1 VLPIRESAIKT
12 NTTEAFPEI
21 QFFGKPQHKRS
32 CKMKRIVVLLTVLFL
47 TIFAVTSLFAKGG
60 RDQQSGGEKTFTV
73 ALSGDIISLDPK
85 FVYDY
90 NSGRVAGQ
98 IYETL
103 LGYDEND
110 KLVPELA
117 ESWSAVDNV
126 TYVYKIR
133 RDVSFSDGTPLAVED
148 VIFSIENVR
157 QEESYLSW
165 MFDVVDSITKSGDF
179 EVTIK
184 LKRPSA
190 SWPHVLAT
198 TGGVISKA
206 YFQQHQGDFGT
217 AKGGI
222 IATGP
227 FVFDRWTSGQEVV
240 IKKNPNYW
248 NKEKAGYLDTIVYK
262 IIPDDNTRV
271 TALRTGE
278 VDYTGNPPLSL
289 LSVIQADPNLKAITY
304 GSFSIV
310 FLAFNTQ
317 REPFTDV
324 NVRKAI
330 YHALDLESL
339 QKNIIKDAG
348 STGTVLPQGE
358 ALYGEYPQQWKDY
371 LARAPKYEYN
381 LQRAREYLSRT
392 SVPNGFTFN
401 LLTHGDSLRIAMA
414 LFIQESLAKLNIK
427 VEITQ
432 VSGDEH
438 TRYQFG
444 GVLDSTG
451 KRDYDTLLG
460 GWTADYPD
468 IGGNIEPL
476 YSATEAGEGGL
487 NTAAYVNQ
495 RVTALLEQENALTSE
510 AERDTLIFQ
519 ALDII
524 TNEIPYII
532 VTYPN
537 RQVVHNVKWGGIDIH
552 SNVSAGD
559 FTFNR
564 VKAK

>member
-1 VLPIRESAIKT
+1 
-12 NTTEAFPEI
+12 
-21 QFFGKPQHKRS
+21 
-32 CKMKRIVVLLTVLFL
+32 MKKLTIVLLI
-47 TIFAVTSLFAKGG
+47 TIYAAAGLFAGAR
-60 RDQQSGGEKTFTV
+60 RDQRTAEDKKITV
-73 ALSGDIISLDPK
+73 ALEGEIISLDPK

-103 LGYDEND
+103 LGYDQND
-110 KLVPELA
+110 KLIPKLA
-117 ESWSAVDNV
+117 ESWRAADNV
-126 TYVYKIR
+126 TYVYNIR
-133 RDVSFSDGTPLAVED
+133 RGVTFSDGTPLTVDD

-165 MFDVVDSITKSGDF
+165 MFDAVDSITQSGDF
-179 EVTIK
+179 EITIK
-184 LKRPSA
+184 LKQPSA
-190 SWPHVLAT
+190 SWPHVLAA
-198 TGGVISKA
+198 TGGIISKE
-206 YFQQHQGDFGT
+206 YFQRHQNDFGT
-217 AKGGI
+217 ARGGI

-227 FVFDRWTSGQEVV
+227 YVFDYWTSGQEIVLN
-240 IKKNPNYW
+240 KNPNYW
-248 NKEKAGYLDTIVYK
+248 DSSKQSYLDTIVFK
-262 IIPDDNTRV
+262 IIPDDNTRI

-289 LSVIQADPNLKAITY
+289 LPVINADPNLKAITY

-317 REPFTDV
+317 REPFTDI
-324 NVRKAI
+324 NVRKAVH
-330 YHALDLESL
+330 HALDLESL
-339 QKNIIKDAG
+339 QRNIIKDAG
-348 STGTVLPQGE
+348 SAGTVLPQGE
-358 ALYGEYPQQWKDY
+358 ALYGELPQQWKDY
-371 LARAPKYEYN
+371 LAHAPRYEYN
-381 LQRAREYLSRT
+381 LEKAKDYLSKS

-414 LFIQESLAKLNIK
+414 LFIQESLAKLNIT

-444 GVLDSTG
+444 GVLDSSG

-476 YSATEAGEGGL
+476 YLASEAGEGGL

-495 RVTALLEQENALTSE
+495 RVHALLQEENTLTSE
-510 AERDTLIFQ
+510 AERNRLIFQ

-524 TNEIPYII
+524 TDEIPYIF

-537 RQVVHNVKWGGIDIH
+537 RQVVHNVKWAGINIH
-552 SNVSAGD
+552 SNVSAGN
-559 FTFNR
+559 FTFNDIR
-564 VKAK
+564 PAP

>member
-1 VLPIRESAIKT
+1 MKKMTALLLAAVLTAAGLSARGRT
-12 NTTEAFPEI
+12 D
-21 QFFGKPQHKRS
+21 QKP
-32 CKMKRIVVLLTVLFL
+32 
-47 TIFAVTSLFAKGG
+47 G
-60 RDQQSGGEKTFTV
+60 DEKKFTV
-73 ALSGDIISLDPK
+73 ALSGEIASLDPK

-90 NSGRVAGQ
+90 DSGRVAGQ

-103 LGYDEND
+103 LGYDRND
-110 KLVPELA
+110 KLIPKLA
-117 ESWSAVDNV
+117 ESWRAVDNL
-126 TYVYKIR
+126 TYVYNIR
-133 RDVSFSDGTPLAVED
+133 RGVTFSDGTPLTAED
-148 VIFSIENVR
+148 VVFSIENVR

-165 MFDVVDSITKSGDF
+165 MFDVVDSVRKTGDF
-179 EVTIK
+179 EVTVT

-190 SWPHVLAT
+190 SWPHVLAS
-198 TGGVISKA
+198 TGGVISKD
-206 YFQQHQGDFGT
+206 YFQKHQGDFGT

-227 FVFDRWTSGQEVV
+227 YVFDHWTSGQEVV

-248 NKEKAGYLDTIVYK
+248 DRSNPGYLDTIVYK
-262 IIPDDNTRV
+262 IIPDDNTRI

-278 VDYTGNPPLSL
+278 IDFTGNPPLSL
-289 LSVIQADPNLKAITY
+289 LSVINADPNLKTLTY

-317 REPFTDV
+317 REPFTDI

-339 QKNIIKDAG
+339 QRNIIKDAG

-358 ALYGEYPQQWKDY
+358 ALYGQSPQQWKDY

-381 LQRAREYLSRT
+381 LEKAKEYLAKSG
-392 SVPNGFTFN
+392 VPNGFSFN

-414 LFIQESLAKLNIK
+414 LFIQESLAKINIK

-438 TRYQFG
+438 TKYQFG
-444 GVLDSTG
+444 GVLDSEG

-476 YSATEAGEGGL
+476 YLGTEAGEGGL

-495 RVTALLEQENALTSE
+495 RVTALLQEENTLTDE
-510 AERDTLIFQ
+510 TERNKLIFQ

-524 TNEIPYII
+524 TNEIPYLF

-537 RQVVHNVKWGGIDIH
+537 RQVVHNIKWGGIDIR
-552 SNVSAGD
+552 SNVSAGG
-559 FTFNR
+559 FTFNKVR
-564 VKAK
+564 PAQ